1 MIGASTLLAELSRR
15 GVAEVTG
22 VPCSYL
28 TPLINRAASDP
39 AVRYQP
45 ATHEGEAVALAA
57 GSWLAGVT
65 ACVIGQN
72 SGLGNMVNPLTSLN
86 YPGRIPIPLIVTW
99 RGEPGRPDEPQHE
112 LLGEIT
118 PTLLKLMQIGQAV
131 LPAEAAELDGV
142 LNEGW
147 VAMER
152 DQLPYAFIL
161 CEGVVAAESL
171 AEPQPAVPT
180 IPDIVRCGRP
190 EAPPARI
197 AALESLLGALPDTAA
212 VVSTTGKTSRELFTL
227 ADRPQHFYLVGAMG
241 SASAVG
247 LGVALHTDRS
257 VVVVDGDGAALMRL
271 GTLATVGAYPAPNL
285 LHVVLDNGVH
295 DSTGGQRTLAA
306 QVDFPALAAACG
318 YEQVHDC
325 GGLASF
331 GDALKVAQSGPGPAF
346 VYLRISPGSLTGLGR
361 PDVHPAEVARRFRAF
376 VTGTVS

>member
-1 MIGASTLLAELSRR
+1 MIGAGTLLAALSRR

-28 TPLINRAASDP
+28 TPLINRSASDP
-39 AVRYQP
+39 TVRYLP
-45 ATHEGEAVALAA
+45 ATHEGEAVALST

-86 YPGRIPIPLIVTW
+86 YPGRIPIPLVVTW

-112 LLGEIT
+112 LLGAIM
-118 PTLLKLMQIGQAV
+118 PALLELMRIGQAV
-131 LPAEAAELDGV
+131 LPADPAHLDRV
-142 LNEGW
+142 LDEGW
-147 VAMER
+147 TAMAHG
-152 DQLPYAFIL
+152 QLPYAFIL
-161 CEGVVAAESL
+161 RQGVVAAESL
-171 AEPQPAVPT
+171 AEPPPAARTVPH
-180 IPDIVRCGRP
+180 IVRYDPP

-197 AALESLLGALPDTAA
+197 AALETLLGVLPDEAA

-247 LGVALHTDRS
+247 LGVARHTGRP

-271 GTLATVGAYPAPNL
+271 GTLVTVGAHPAPNL

-318 YEQVHDC
+318 YSQVHDC

-331 GDALKVAQSGPGPAF
+331 GDALKAAQSSPGPAF

-361 PDVHPAEVARRFRAF
+361 PDVQPVEVARRFRAF
-376 VTGTVS
+376 VTGADS